1 MAKRVRKA
9 PESEDYRLDPSLDFM
24 RLLWSI
30 EHGLQ
35 SASKQMESSIGITG
49 PQRLALR
56 IITKFPDLPAKKL
69 AHILHLHPS
78 TISGVLQRLVGKG
91 LLVRQD
97 DPADRRRVRLRVKDS
112 ARRFTRRTNG
122 TIESAVERAL
132 GKVPRDHVLRAREVL
147 WAIAVE
153 LEDADGDF

>member
-9 PESEDYRLDPSLDFM
+9 PESESEDYRLDPSLDFM

-30 EHGLQ
+30 EHRLQ
-35 SASKQMESSIGITG
+35 SASKRMESSIGITG

-69 AHILHLHPS
+69 ARILHLHPS

-97 DPADRRRVRLRVKDS
+97 DPTDRRRVRLRVKGS
-112 ARRFTRRTNG
+112 SKPFTRRTNG

-132 GKVPRDHVLRAREVL
+132 GKVSRDHLQRAREVL

-153 LEDADGDF
+153 LEDV